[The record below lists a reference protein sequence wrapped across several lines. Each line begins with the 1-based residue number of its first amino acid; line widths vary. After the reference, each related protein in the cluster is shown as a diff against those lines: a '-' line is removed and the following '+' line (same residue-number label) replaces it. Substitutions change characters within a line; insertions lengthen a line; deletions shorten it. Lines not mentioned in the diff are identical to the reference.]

1 MTDDFGAGT
10 GDAKAGRPLNDQECS
25 ATEPP
30 GSGESLP
37 STARS
42 TGARL
47 GPMTEIPDEGTT
59 RRDED
64 EAARDS
70 LAGDI
75 AKEIDPDVDEL
86 DDGKRG
92 ITPDAGD

>member
-1 MTDDFGAGT
+1 
-10 GDAKAGRPLNDQECS
+10 
-25 ATEPP
+25 
-30 GSGESLP
+30 
-37 STARS
+37 
-42 TGARL
+42 
-47 GPMTEIPDEGTT
+47 MTEIPDEGTT